1 MDVSHFPK
9 FIRDRIKDKG
19 LGDLVKESIELLTMG
34 GVTPCGSC
42 KKRQEVLNDLLRFKA
57 EIRKND
63 DEEE

>member
-1 MDVSHFPK
+1 MDVSRFPK

-42 KKRQEVLNDLLRFKA
+42 KKRQEVLNDLLKFKA
-57 EIRKND
+57 AIREND
-63 DEEE
+63 DD